1 MISRLKPDLSWKEI
15 GTLFKLNF
23 SNDTLNFEQ
32 TFAQLMGQRNAVFF
46 PYGRTALYF
55 LLEAMSIRGKEII
68 CPAYTCVVVPHAIVA
83 TGNEPVFVDSH
94 PQSFNLDWNQVEEA
108 TSEKTAAV
116 IPTSVFG
123 YPINLDS
130 LKSYRQR
137 HPEIIILQD
146 CAHSYAASWKDSP
159 VQREGHAAFFGS
171 NVSKIITS
179 IFGGMVSTDD
189 DNLASRLREN
199 RKARISTPSVLRDL
213 MLRLYLLAVW
223 VSFQESIYGMTN
235 TIERF
240 GLLDR
245 FVRYYDEEKIDMPSD
260 FLLGTTP
267 TQARVGHI
275 QCQRYN
281 EIIEN
286 RRKIAVYYNENLL
299 NVGDLSLPPLDSGA
313 TFSHYVP
320 QTRHREAIMSHA
332 LNEGVQIGKLIEY
345 CIPEMPAYRDRKGCR
360 FRYPVASRLAKET
373 INLPISVGGSIEKA
387 ARVVACL
394 KSFPWSSSNK

>member
-1 MISRLKPDLSWKEI
+1 MIPRLKPDLSWREI

-23 SNDTLNFEQ
+23 SNNTIDFERA
-32 TFAQLMGQRNAVFF
+32 FAQLVGQRNAVFF

-55 LLEAMSIRGKEII
+55 LLEAMSIRGKEVI
-68 CPAYTCVVVPHAIVA
+68 CPAYTCVVVPHAIVS

-94 PQSFNLDWNQVEEA
+94 PQNFNLDWGQVEEA

-123 YPINLDS
+123 YPVNLDS
-130 LKSYRQR
+130 LKAYRQR
-137 HPEIIILQD
+137 HPEVIILQD
-146 CAHSYAASWKDSP
+146 CAHSYTASWKDFP
-159 VQREGHAAFFGS
+159 VQREGDAAFFGS

-179 IFGGMVSTDD
+179 IFGGMVSTNDD
-189 DNLASRLREN
+189 KLADRLRES
-199 RKARISTPSVLRDL
+199 RKNRISAPSMLRDL

-223 VSFQESIYGMTN
+223 VSFQEPIYGMTN
-235 TIERF
+235 TFERF
-240 GLLDR
+240 GLLDL

-267 TQARVGHI
+267 TQARVGQI
-275 QCQRYN
+275 QCERYN

-299 NVGDLSLPPLDSGA
+299 NVGDLCLPPLDLGA

-320 QTRHREAIMSHA
+320 QTLHREAIMRHA
-332 LNEGVQIGKLIEY
+332 LSEGVQIGQLIEY

-373 INLPISVGGSIEKA
+373 INLPISIGGSIEKA

-394 KSFPWSSSNK
+394 KSFTWIS